1 MHIGG
6 LAGREPLGLS
16 EAGQLSGGRMPG
28 LGVEE
33 GGGAM
38 AEPEKERFQ
47 GVLPTACLKA

>member
-16 EAGQLSGGRMPG
+16 EAGQLSGGTMPG

-33 GGGAM
+33 GGVM